1 MLTSVEERAVLR
13 DDRPAY
19 RPFEVV
25 VARVESIAPGFVRVT
40 FTGDQLAYFGTAGLD
55 QRIKLVFPLPGT
67 GWGDP
72 DFLSGDPVG
81 WYARWREL
89 PEERR
94 NPFRTYTV
102 RRIDQSARELDVDFA
117 VHVGEG
123 PAVQWLAQARPGDRI
138 AIVGPDDR
146 SEGYRLGLDWHPGEA
161 TSVLLVGDETAVPAV
176 GGILEALPES
186 TVARVL
192 LEVPDDGF
200 PIDLP
205 TRADARITWLTRDGG
220 PHGSRL
226 EPALRGW
233 LASDRAAYAPAL
245 GARQQPVEEIDVDA
259 EILWDS
265 PEDGPGAFY
274 AWLAGESAA
283 IKALRRVLV
292 TETGIDRKRVA
303 FMGYWRLGVAER
315 TG

>member
-1 MLTSVEERAVLR
+1 MLTSVDERAVVR
-13 DDRPAY
+13 DARPAY

-25 VARVESIAPGFVRVT
+25 VARVATLTPGFVRVT
-40 FTGDQLAYFGTAGLD
+40 FTGEQLEHFGTAGLD
-55 QRIKLVFPLPGT
+55 QRVKLVFPLPGL

-72 DFLSGDPVG
+72 EFLTGDPVE
-81 WYARWREL
+81 WYSRWRGL
-89 PEERR
+89 PEARR

-102 RRIDQSARELDVDFA
+102 RRVDQAARELDVDFA

-123 PAVQWLAQARPGDRI
+123 PAVQWLASARPGDELVV
-138 AIVGPDDR
+138 VGPDDR
-146 SEGYRLGLDWHPGEA
+146 SEQYRLGLDWHPGDA
-161 TSVLLVGDETAVPAV
+161 TSVLLVGDETAAPAV
-176 GGILEALPES
+176 AGILESLPAGI
-186 TVARVL
+186 TARVL

-200 PIDLP
+200 PLELT

-220 PHGSRL
+220 VHGSRL
-226 EPALRGW
+226 EPALREW

-245 GARQQPVEEIDVDA
+245 TGARQTIDEIDVDA

-265 PEDGPGAFY
+265 VEDGPGAFY

-283 IKALRRVLV
+283 IKTLRRVLV
-292 TETGIDRKRVA
+292 TEAGVDRKRVA
-303 FMGYWRLGVAER
+303 FMGYWRHGVAER